1 MVSLARQNLVHEWRR
16 FAAAILTLSF
26 SGLLILVQVGLLLGQ
41 LDAFTLPV
49 TRSKAD
55 LWITAANIRSWDQS
69 TVVPART
76 EGLFWSHPAVRE
88 VREMA
93 LGYTDWRTGDGAR
106 QTVMIVGID
115 IQPGALN
122 GLEGFTAETLA
133 VLSRPDTVVVDQADA
148 PKLGATIGGTAEI
161 AGKRVAIGGFVRGF
175 RSNLMPLVF
184 TSTGSLRQ
192 INADWSGNGPPYFLL
207 KLDPRFDVQQVRREL
222 EAADGA
228 QTYGVETPE
237 DLTMMSAL
245 FWLEESGAGASF
257 GFSMLL
263 ALLVGIGVTGQTL
276 RGAVIASLKEY
287 AALRALGVT
296 VGQLRTIV
304 LEQSLWV
311 ALAGNLLMFVIA
323 ALLGGLAWVLGIP
336 LVLTWWLGGLTTLF
350 VTVIAC
356 LSGLVALSVLY
367 RSEPADLLR

>member
-16 FAAAILTLSF
+16 FAAAILTLAF

-69 TVVPART
+69 TIVPARA

-93 LGYTDWRTGDGAR
+93 VGYTDWRTGNGAR
-106 QTVMIVGID
+106 QSVMIVGVD
-115 IQPGALN
+115 LQPGALS
-122 GLEGFTAETLA
+122 GLDGFTAETLA
-133 VLSRPDTVVVDQADA
+133 VLSRPDTVVVDRADA
-148 PKLGATIGGTAEI
+148 AKLGATIGDTAEV
-161 AGKRVAIGGFVRGF
+161 AGKRVTIGGFVRGF

-192 INADWSGNGPPYFLL
+192 INSDWGGSGPPYFLL
-207 KLDPRFDVQQVRREL
+207 KLDPRFDVEQVRREL

-228 QTYGVETPE
+228 QTYGVATSE
-237 DLTMMSAL
+237 DLTRMSAL
-245 FWLEESGAGASF
+245 FWLEESGAGTSF

-263 ALLVGIGVTGQTL
+263 ALLVGVGVTGQTL

-296 VGQLRTIV
+296 VGQLRAIV

-311 ALAGNLLMFVIA
+311 ALVGNLLMFVIA
-323 ALLGGLAWVLGIP
+323 GLLSGLAWVMGIP
-336 LVLTWWLGGLTTLF
+336 LVLTWWLGGITTLF
-350 VTVIAC
+350 VTAIAC

>member
-16 FAAAILTLSF
+16 FAAAILTLAF

-69 TVVPART
+69 TVVPARS
-76 EGLFWSHPAVRE
+76 EGVFWSHPAVLE

-106 QTVMIVGID
+106 QSVMIVGID
-115 IQPGALN
+115 IRPGALN
-122 GLEGFTAETLA
+122 GLEGFTAETLTI
-133 VLSRPDTVVVDQADA
+133 LSHPDTVVVDQADA
-148 PKLGATIGGTAEI
+148 AKLGATIGGTAEI
-161 AGKRVAIGGFVRGF
+161 AGKRVTIGGFVRGF

-184 TSTGSLRQ
+184 ASSGALRQ
-192 INADWSGNGPPYFLL
+192 INSDWSGSGPPYFLL
-207 KLDPRFDVQQVRREL
+207 KLDPRFDVEQVRREL
-222 EAADGA
+222 EVADRA
-228 QTYGVETPE
+228 QTYGVATSE
-237 DLTMMSAL
+237 DLTRMSAL
-245 FWLEESGAGASF
+245 FWLEESGAGTSF
-257 GFSMLL
+257 GFSMFL

-296 VGQLRTIV
+296 VGQLRAIV

-323 ALLGGLAWVLGIP
+323 ALLSGLAWVMGIP
-336 LVLTWWLGGLTTLF
+336 LVLTWWLGALTTLF
-350 VTVIAC
+350 VTAIAC

>member
-16 FAAAILTLSF
+16 FAAAILTLAF

-41 LDAFTLPV
+41 LDAFTLPL

-55 LWITAANIRSWDQS
+55 LWITAPNIQSWDQS
-69 TVVPART
+69 TVVPARV

-88 VREMA
+88 VHEMS

-106 QTVMIVGID
+106 QNVMIVGLD
-115 IQPGALN
+115 IRPGALG
-122 GLEGFTAETLA
+122 GLDGIPEDTLA
-133 VLSRPDTVVVDQADA
+133 LLSNPETVLVDQADA
-148 PKLGATIGGTAEI
+148 AKLGATLGGTAEI
-161 AGKRVAIGGFVRGF
+161 AGKRVTVGGFVRGF

-184 TSTGSLRQ
+184 TSAASLRR
-192 INADWSGNGPPYFLL
+192 INADWTSSGPPYFLL
-207 KLDPRFDVQQVRREL
+207 KLDPRFDVEQVRHEL
-222 EAADGA
+222 ETAGGV
-228 QTYGVETPE
+228 QTYGVATPE
-237 DLTMMSAL
+237 ELTTKSAL
-245 FWLEESGAGASF
+245 FWLEESGAGTSF

-263 ALLVGIGVTGQTL
+263 ALLVGVGVTGQTL

-296 VGQLRTIV
+296 VGQLRAIV

-311 ALAGNLLMFVIA
+311 ALVGNLLMFVIA
-323 ALLGGLAWVLGIP
+323 GLLSGLAWVIGIP
-336 LVLTWWLGGLTTLF
+336 LVLTWWLGAITTLF
-350 VTVIAC
+350 VTAIAC